1 LGVFDKSAYPTSRC
15 PIAVNDVILL
25 FTDGLYEVDNEA
37 REEFG
42 QDRLL
47 AAVRARYKLPT
58 ERLLDELLQD
68 VHRFSSEKEFE
79 DDVCLVAMEIAK
91 LGA

>member
-1 LGVFDKSAYPTSRC
+1 
-15 PIAVNDVILL
+15 VNDVILL
-25 FTDGLYEVDNEA
+25 FTDGLYEVDNPA
-37 REEFG
+37 QEEYG
-42 QDRLL
+42 QERLL
-47 AAVRARYKLPT
+47 TAVRQRYQLPT

-68 VHRFSSEKEFE
+68 VHRFSTAKEFE